1 MGVTLHVVR
10 DHCLAPERLHGE
22 VGEGGRYGRMFD
34 LPALEADE
42 TLLHRLGAAGGLCDG
57 GDREGDSQVEA
68 GWPFFGQYVAHD
80 LTADRSPLRAHADLD
95 ALRNMRVPRANL
107 ESLYGGGPGGSPYLY
122 QRSDPPKLLEANGDL
137 PRNQEGIALIGDPRN
152 DVHVFMRQMQVA
164 FIHALNLLVDRYAKT
179 ASRRSSSSTRPGAHS
194 AGTTNG

>member
-10 DHCLAPERLHGE
+10 DHCLAPERLQGE

-57 GDREGDSQVEA
+57 SDREGDSQVEA

-107 ESLYGGGPGGSPYLY
+107 ESLYGGGPAGRPTSISAAIL
-122 QRSDPPKLLEANGDL
+122 RSC
-137 PRNQEGIALIGDPRN
+137 
-152 DVHVFMRQMQVA
+152 
-164 FIHALNLLVDRYAKT
+164 
-179 ASRRSSSSTRPGAHS
+179 SRRTAICRETRRGSH
-194 AGTTNG
+194 